1 MDSRSLITTIAIA
14 PMLVFAACSG
24 AADRTDRQDDVTV
37 SESVEDSLDAG
48 DAVVDVMDEASD
60 EVVADAFEDAAEA
73 TADAVAED
81 RTGVSEAAEEDPIR
95 NAAGQSVDVS
105 PVQTIWCGDVRKRVP
120 AGLCEDYR
128 DQIADL
134 DQGIAAFDPP
144 RDMVKGQ
151 ASEVRLAIGPEEEEL
166 RIKSLAGD
174 QGMAATAGIEIG
186 AKMRARLTGR
196 AFDIDPDIP
205 VDLEMGRSRR
215 KVWAW
220 DVTPKREGTHPLSA
234 EITVL
239 ATDGT
244 ILNRYPS
251 DLIRVNVTV
260 SQSEAREIARAE
272 RAKKRAEAEQE
283 VGFWTRMAKL
293 LLEFWWAALALLSG
307 IIGGCFYLRDKLRNA
322 KATPP
327 PA

>member
-1 MDSRSLITTIAIA
+1 MDFRSLTTTIAIA
-14 PMLVFAACSG
+14 AMLGLAACSG
-24 AADRTDRQDDVTV
+24 AADKAQGGDDTTV
-37 SESVEDSLDAG
+37 IGSVEEPTKVG
-48 DAVVDVMDEASD
+48 EAVVDATDEENGEAA
-60 EVVADAFEDAAEA
+60 ADAAGEAVEAA
-73 TADAVAED
+73 ADAVAGD
-81 RTGVSEAAEEDPIR
+81 GTDEAADEAP
-95 NAAGQSVDVS
+95 NGYVAGQSTDIP
-105 PVQTIWCGDVRKRVP
+105 PVQSVWCSDVRKRVP
-120 AGLCEDYR
+120 ATLCQDYR

-144 RDMVKGQ
+144 RDMVKGKT
-151 ASEVRLAIGPEEEEL
+151 SEVRLAIGPEEEKL
-166 RIKSLAGD
+166 RVESLAGD
-174 QGMAATAGIEIG
+174 EGKAVTAGIEIG

-196 AFDIDPDIP
+196 AFDIDPDVP

-215 KVWAW
+215 QVWTW

-260 SQSEAREIARAE
+260 SESEAREIARAE
-272 RAKKRAEAEQE
+272 RAQKRAEAEKE

-293 LLEFWWAALALLSG
+293 LLEFWWAAVALLG
-307 IIGGCFYLRDKLRNA
+307 GMIGGYFYLRNKLRSEE
-322 KATPP
+322 ATPP
-327 PA
+327 PS

>member
-1 MDSRSLITTIAIA
+1 MDFRSLTTTIAIA
-14 PMLVFAACSG
+14 TMLGLTACSG
-24 AADRTDRQDDVTV
+24 AADEAEREDAIAVSDSVRDPMDVG
-37 SESVEDSLDAG
+37 E
-48 DAVVDVMDEASD
+48 AVVDAMDEVSDEAASD
-60 EVVADAFEDAAEA
+60 ALEDAAEA
-73 TADAVAED
+73 AADVVAGD
-81 RTGVSEAAEEDPIR
+81 GTDAKEAAEEAPNSDV
-95 NAAGQSVDVS
+95 AGQSTDVP
-105 PVQTIWCGDVRKRVP
+105 PVQTVWCSDVRKRVP
-120 AGLCEDYR
+120 ATLCQDYR

-144 RDMVKGQ
+144 RDMVKGKT
-151 ASEVRLAIGPEEEEL
+151 SEVRLAIGPEEEKS
-166 RIKSLAGD
+166 RIESLAGD
-174 QGMAATAGIEIG
+174 VGKPVTAGIEIG

-215 KVWAW
+215 QVWSW

-239 ATDGT
+239 ASDGT

-272 RAKKRAEAEQE
+272 RAKKRAEAEKE

-293 LLEFWWAALALLSG
+293 LLEFWWAVVALLGG
-307 IIGGCFYLRDKLRNA
+307 IIGGCFYLRNKLRNEE
-322 KATPP
+322 ATPP
-327 PA
+327 PL